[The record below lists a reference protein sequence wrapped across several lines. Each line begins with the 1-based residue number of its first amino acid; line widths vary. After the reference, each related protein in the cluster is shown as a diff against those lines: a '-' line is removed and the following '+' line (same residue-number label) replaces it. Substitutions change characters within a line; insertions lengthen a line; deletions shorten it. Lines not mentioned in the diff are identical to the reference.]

1 MVACHPATACT
12 CCGGTVEPYA
22 HPSFRHQVFELP
34 QQPLQ
39 VTEYQ
44 LFHGRCRGCGEVTR
58 GSLPADAP
66 RGQMGPALQAHVG
79 VLAGQYHLSVRK
91 IGAYANPRLNWVI
104 PPHCG

>member
-1 MVACHPATACT
+1 M
-12 CCGGTVEPYA
+12 EPYA

>member
-1 MVACHPATACT
+1 M
-12 CCGGTVEPYA
+12 EPYA

-91 IGAYANPRLNWVI
+91 IGRLRKRKIKHVKPLAW
-104 PPHCG
+104 PPLSQTIIFKKPP